1 MSQNE
6 AVLSYLKAGNALTPL
21 DALQRFGI
29 MRLGA
34 RCYELKRQG
43 HPIVSEMVRT
53 TTGKIVARY
62 SLVHVDTGVHAD
74 MNTGETVNI
83 PNLTIPTMHP
93 ATND

>member
-1 MSQNE
+1 MTQNE
-6 AVLSYLKAGNALTPL
+6 AVLSYLKAGNALTAL

-43 HPIVSEMVRT
+43 HPIVSEMVKT
-53 TTGKIVARY
+53 GSGKIVAKY

-74 MNTGETVNI
+74 MNAGKSVNI
-83 PNLTIPTMHP
+83 ANLTIQ
-93 ATND
+93 D